1 MDDSTE
7 LLNALAEGFVGQRM
21 VIASPLQ
28 RKKMLRNAFSKL
40 LYVNAAGYYP
50 VAAAHQRK
58 RNAGSEEYILIYCIA
73 GEGWIDMEDKHC
85 KLTANSF
92 KIIPKNVAHH
102 YGSSTERPW
111 SIYWLHFNGEQA
123 ATLYNRY
130 LKTAGPDSDYI
141 NFDEQRLVLFNDIID
156 MMEIGFDDLQLE
168 LIYIRTLRLMS
179 SYIYEEPRRTA
190 DNAGLVATSVSYMRE
205 HINQNLQIKDLA
217 AHVNYSVSRYSEVFR
232 QATGYAPIQYFTQ
245 LRIHHACQHL
255 CFSNLNIKQ
264 VCAKIG
270 FTDPFYFSKLFKQHT
285 GKSPNQYRKLY
296 HKP

>member
-7 LLNALAEGFVGQRM
+7 SVNALAEGFVGQRM

-28 RKKMLRNAFSKL
+28 RKKMLRNQFSQL

-58 RNAGSEEYILIYCIA
+58 RSTGSEEYILIYCIA
-73 GEGWIDMEDKHC
+73 GEGWIDVESKHYQL
-85 KLTANSF
+85 LTNSF

-102 YGSSTERPW
+102 YGSSVERPW

-123 ATLYNRY
+123 TTLYNRY
-130 LKTAGPDSDYI
+130 LTTANTDI
-141 NFDEQRLVLFNDIID
+141 NHISFDEQRLVLFNDIID

-168 LIYIRTLRLMS
+168 LLYIRTLKLIS
-179 SYIYEEPRRTA
+179 SCIYEEPRRANNNGDMVT
-190 DNAGLVATSVSYMRE
+190 TSIKYMRD

-264 VCAKIG
+264 VCDKIG
-270 FTDPFYFSKLFKQHT
+270 LTDPFYFSKLFKQHT